1 MCIKGRIV
9 AELTAD
15 TVCKNGKIGI
25 HVQQEAHCIA
35 KQLLVSDN
43 KWCGVLTSC
52 NAQVADSHSQRQT
65 EADRGRQTEDKTKRH
80 RHRQTEA
87 DSGTETEAQGHAETD
102 SGTETEADR
111 GTQAD
116 SGTQRHTE

>member
-87 DSGTETEAQGHAETD
+87 DSGTETEAH
-102 SGTETEADR
+102 R
-111 GTQAD
+111 
-116 SGTQRHTE
+116 GTQRHTEAQRQRQTGTQRHTEAHRR